1 VCAFGRVRF
10 CGAASW
16 SVAVR
21 AELTVNVLYVRAVI
35 ALALPALAD
44 VGVPAWLLSFPG
56 GRVDI
61 GATRLVGVPFLVAGC
76 WLLLD
81 SVLVRFAHEGR
92 GTLAPIDPPRFVVRG
107 GAYRVVRNPMYL
119 ANVAIVVGSGL
130 LFQSWFVF
138 VWAAILFVAFHLF
151 VITYEEPTLT
161 RLFGDDYET
170 YRRRVGRWIP
180 QLRRRDTGAP

>member
-1 VCAFGRVRF
+1 VRD
-10 CGAASW
+10 
-16 SVAVR
+16 
-21 AELTVNVLYVRAVI
+21 ELTVNVLFVRAVI
-35 ALALPALAD
+35 ALTLPALAD
-44 VGVPAWLLSFPG
+44 VVVPAWLLSLPG
-56 GRVDI
+56 GRIDI
-61 GATRLVGVPFLVAGC
+61 GTTRFVGVPFLAAGC

-92 GTLAPIDPPRFVVRG
+92 GTLAPIDPSRFVVRG

-119 ANVAIVVGSGL
+119 ANLAIVVASGL
-130 LFQSWFVF
+130 LFQSWFLF

-170 YRRRVGRWIP
+170 YRRHVGRWIP
-180 QLRRRDTGAP
+180 QPPRREEGAQ